1 MTDTKTPEPLE
12 SSKPPRSPKSPKSP
26 KPAKPL
32 KASGGRRRLIVI
44 ALAAVIVLAGGGVT
58 AFWATHQTAGA
69 AAASKP
75 ASKPAEHGL
84 VTLEPFVVN
93 LADQGGSRFLRVS
106 IRLIVES
113 VAQAEHLQKGDVA
126 LTRARSAIL
135 ELLTE
140 QTAEH
145 LVTAEGKVAL
155 KAAIGRKLEPVLEG
169 TKVVDVLFSDF
180 VVQF

>member
-1 MTDTKTPEPLE
+1 MADTKTPEPP
-12 SSKPPRSPKSPKSP
+12 KPPKRP
-26 KPAKPL
+26 

-44 ALAAVIVLAGGGVT
+44 ALAAVIVVGGGGVT
-58 AFWATHQTAGA
+58 VFWATYRTAGA
-69 AAASKP
+69 VP
-75 ASKPAEHGL
+75 ASKPAAKPAEYGL

-93 LADQGGSRFLRVS
+93 LADQGGLRFLRVS
-106 IRLIVES
+106 VRLIVES
-113 VAQAEHLQKGDVA
+113 VEQAEHLQKGDVA

-135 ELLTE
+135 ELLTQ

-145 LVTAEGKVAL
+145 LVTAEGKAAL
-155 KAAIGRKLEPVLEG
+155 KEAIGRKLEPVLEG